1 MRKLI
6 RNAFDQATSSKQP
19 RLPDSSPEVPGKG
32 LSVNS
37 TGWADAQGNLMAWS
51 GALSG
56 GDPDTG
62 VLIVRVN
69 LSRNRLP

>member
-51 GALSG
+51 GAF
-56 GDPDTG
+56 
-62 VLIVRVN
+62 IRK
-69 LSRNRLP
+69 